1 MGNLIIIIIGIVFG
15 FLISYVGLN
24 KFNTIAGLSVLKDFT
39 VAKTIMLVIGLG
51 SILLMIEMADNEA
64 VFHVKSLY
72 LVGTALGGVI
82 FGIGMAILGY
92 CPGTLP
98 ISLGQGS
105 LDALW
110 GIIGGLA
117 GGILYTVLYP
127 FIIPLLGGNLGKGT
141 LFTLMGSEFSVG
153 YVITVILIGV
163 AMIAGAFILH
173 QLDVKNGNPSRRWVI
188 TGIGLALLNTLLFYQ
203 GWQNKP
209 LGASTSYPF
218 VGDSIACLT
227 DNSYYPGLI
236 GSGSWQ
242 VWFLLGALIAGFVYA
257 LITGTFRWRLIQECW
272 AEYKGESKGHRI
284 VWAFVGG
291 VILIFGARMADGCT
305 SGHIISGGMQFAAS
319 SYVFAIFTFIGFL
332 ATGYLFYTRN
342 KKKDE
347 TFYIHRAGTNWHGNG
362 LCPKVRSLPL
372 AEK

>member
-127 FIIPLLGGNLGKGT
+127 FIIPLLGENLGKGT

-342 KKKDE
+342 KKE
-347 TFYIHRAGTNWHGNG
+347 G
-362 LCPKVRSLPL
+362 
-372 AEK
+372 

>member
-1 MGNLIIIIIGIVFG
+1 MENLTIIIIGIVFG
-15 FLISYVGLN
+15 LLISYAGLN
-24 KFNTIAGLSVLKDFT
+24 RFNTIAGLAVLKDFT

-51 SILLMIEMADNEA
+51 SIVLMFEMAGGGA
-64 VFHVKSLY
+64 VFHVKALY
-72 LVGTALGGVI
+72 LVGTALGGII

-110 GIIGGLA
+110 GIIGGLV
-117 GGILYTVLYP
+117 GGILYTALYP
-127 FIIPLLGGNLGKGT
+127 VILPLLGENLGKGT
-141 LFTLMGSEFSVG
+141 LFTLMGGNFSLG
-153 YVITVILIGV
+153 YIVAVILIGI

-173 QLDVKNGNPSRRWVI
+173 QLDVKNGNPSCRWVV
-188 TGIGLALLNTLLFYQ
+188 TGIGLALLNVLLFYQ

-209 LGASTSYPF
+209 LGASSSYPY
-218 VGDSIACLT
+218 VGDSIACVT
-227 DNSYYPGLI
+227 NNTYYPGLI

-257 LITGTFRWRLIQECW
+257 LVTGTFRWRLIRERW
-272 AEYKGESKGHRI
+272 AEYKDESKSRRI
-284 VWAFVGG
+284 VWAFIGG

-332 ATGYLFYTRN
+332 STGYLFYTRN
-342 KKKDE
+342 RKK
-347 TFYIHRAGTNWHGNG
+347 Y
-362 LCPKVRSLPL
+362 
-372 AEK
+372 

>member
-1 MGNLIIIIIGIVFG
+1 MENVIIVIIGIVFG
-15 FLISYVGLN
+15 LLISYAGLN

-39 VAKTIMLVIGLG
+39 VAKTIMLVIGVG
-51 SILLMIEMADNEA
+51 SIVLMTEMVGGDA

-72 LVGTALGGVI
+72 LVGTALGGII
-82 FGIGMAILGY
+82 FGIGMSILGY

-127 FIIPLLGGNLGKGT
+127 VILPLLGENLGKGT
-141 LFTLMGSEFSVG
+141 LFTLMGGEYSLG
-153 YVITVILIGV
+153 YIVAVILIGI
-163 AMIAGAFILH
+163 AMIVGAFVLH
-173 QLDVKNGNPSRRWVI
+173 QLDVKNGNPSRRWVV
-188 TGIGLALLNTLLFYQ
+188 TGIGLALLNVILFYQ

-227 DNSYYPGLI
+227 GNSYYPGLI
-236 GSGSWQ
+236 GSGTWQ
-242 VWFLLGALIAGFVYA
+242 VWFLLGALIAGLGYA
-257 LITGTFRWRLIQECW
+257 LATRTFRWRLIQARW
-272 AEYKGESKGHRI
+272 AEYKGESKGNRI
-284 VWAFVGG
+284 LWSFVGG

-342 KKKDE
+342 KKE
-347 TFYIHRAGTNWHGNG
+347 G
-362 LCPKVRSLPL
+362 
-372 AEK
+372 

>member
-15 FLISYVGLN
+15 LLISYAGLN
-24 KFNTIAGLSVLKDFT
+24 KYNTIAGLAVLKDFT

-51 SILLMIEMADNEA
+51 SIVLMSEMAAGGA
-64 VFHVKSLY
+64 VYHIKSLY

-110 GIIGGLA
+110 GIIGGLI
-117 GGILYTVLYP
+117 GGILYTALYP
-127 FIIPLLGGNLGKGT
+127 VIMPLLGENLGKGT
-141 LFTLMGSEFSVG
+141 LFTLMGSEFSLG
-153 YVITVILIGV
+153 YIVAVILIGI
-163 AMIAGAFILH
+163 AMIAGALILH
-173 QLDVKNGNPSRRWVI
+173 QLDVKNGNPSRRWIV
-188 TGIGLALLNTLLFYQ
+188 TGIGLALLNVLLFYQ

-209 LGASTSYPF
+209 LGASTSYPY
-218 VGDSIACLT
+218 VGDSIACVT
-227 DNSYYPGLI
+227 NNAYYPGLI

-257 LITGTFRWRLIQECW
+257 LLTGTFRWRLIQERW
-272 AEYKGESKGHRI
+272 EEYKGESKSRRI

-305 SGHIISGGMQFAAS
+305 SGHIITGGMQFAAS

-332 ATGYLFYTRN
+332 ITGYLFYTRN
-342 KKKDE
+342 KKE
-347 TFYIHRAGTNWHGNG
+347 
-362 LCPKVRSLPL
+362 
-372 AEK
+372 E

>member
-127 FIIPLLGGNLGKGT
+127 FIIPLLGENLGKGT

-163 AMIAGAFILH
+163 
-173 QLDVKNGNPSRRWVI
+173 
-188 TGIGLALLNTLLFYQ
+188 Y
-203 GWQNKP
+203 
-209 LGASTSYPF
+209 SYW
-218 VGDSIACLT
+218 T
-227 DNSYYPGLI
+227 
-236 GSGSWQ
+236 
-242 VWFLLGALIAGFVYA
+242 
-257 LITGTFRWRLIQECW
+257 
-272 AEYKGESKGHRI
+272 
-284 VWAFVGG
+284 
-291 VILIFGARMADGCT
+291 
-305 SGHIISGGMQFAAS
+305 
-319 SYVFAIFTFIGFL
+319 
-332 ATGYLFYTRN
+332 
-342 KKKDE
+342 
-347 TFYIHRAGTNWHGNG
+347 
-362 LCPKVRSLPL
+362 
-372 AEK
+372 

>member
-1 MGNLIIIIIGIVFG
+1 MENLIIIIIGIVFG
-15 FLISYVGLN
+15 LLISYAGLN
-24 KFNTIAGLSVLKDFT
+24 KYNTIAGLSVLKDFT

-51 SILLMIEMADNEA
+51 SIVLLAEMAGGGA
-64 VFHVKSLY
+64 VFHIKALY
-72 LVGTALGGVI
+72 LVGTALGGII

-127 FIIPLLGGNLGKGT
+127 VVIPLLGENLGKGT
-141 LFTLMGSEFSVG
+141 LFTLMGGQFSAG
-153 YVITVILIGV
+153 YIIAVILIGL
-163 AMIAGAFILH
+163 AMIVGAFLLH
-173 QLDVKNGNPSRRWVI
+173 HLDIKKGNPSRRWII
-188 TGIGLALLNTLLFYQ
+188 TGIGLALLNVLLFYQ

-209 LGASTSYPF
+209 LGASTSYPY
-218 VGDSIACLT
+218 VGDSITCLT
-227 DNSYYPGLI
+227 GNTYYPGLI
-236 GSGSWQ
+236 SSGSWQ

-257 LITGTFRWRLIQECW
+257 LLTGTFRWSLIQERW
-272 AEYKGESKGHRI
+272 TEYKGESKGRRI
-284 VWAFVGG
+284 VWSFIGG
-291 VILIFGARMADGCT
+291 MILLFGARMADGCT

-332 ATGYLFYTRN
+332 ITGYFFYTRN
-342 KKKDE
+342 KKE
-347 TFYIHRAGTNWHGNG
+347 AR
-362 LCPKVRSLPL
+362 
-372 AEK
+372 EKQHTDI

>member
-1 MGNLIIIIIGIVFG
+1 MENLTIIIIGIVFG
-15 FLISYVGLN
+15 LLISYAGLN
-24 KFNTIAGLSVLKDFT
+24 RFNTIAGLAVLKDFT

-51 SILLMIEMADNEA
+51 SIVLMFEMAGGGA
-64 VFHVKSLY
+64 VFHVKALY
-72 LVGTALGGVI
+72 LVGTALGGII

-110 GIIGGLA
+110 GIIGGLV
-117 GGILYTVLYP
+117 GGILYTAFYP
-127 FIIPLLGGNLGKGT
+127 VILPLLGENLGKGT
-141 LFTLMGSEFSVG
+141 LFTLMGGNFSLG
-153 YVITVILIGV
+153 YIVAVILIGI

-173 QLDVKNGNPSRRWVI
+173 QLDVKNGNPSRRWVV
-188 TGIGLALLNTLLFYQ
+188 TGIGLALLNVLLFYQ

-209 LGASTSYPF
+209 LGASTSYPY
-218 VGDSIACLT
+218 VGDSIACVT
-227 DNSYYPGLI
+227 NNTYYPGLI

-257 LITGTFRWRLIQECW
+257 LVTGTFRWRLIRERW
-272 AEYKGESKGHRI
+272 AEYKGESKSRRI

-332 ATGYLFYTRN
+332 STGYLFYTRN
-342 KKKDE
+342 RKK
-347 TFYIHRAGTNWHGNG
+347 Y
-362 LCPKVRSLPL
+362 
-372 AEK
+372 

>member
-1 MGNLIIIIIGIVFG
+1 MENLTIIIIGIVFG
-15 FLISYVGLN
+15 LFISYAGLN
-24 KFNTIAGLSVLKDFT
+24 RFNTIAGLAVLKDFT

-51 SILLMIEMADNEA
+51 SIVLMFEMAGGGA
-64 VFHVKSLY
+64 VFHVKALY
-72 LVGTALGGVI
+72 LVGTALGGII

-110 GIIGGLA
+110 GIIGGLV
-117 GGILYTVLYP
+117 GGILYTALYP
-127 FIIPLLGGNLGKGT
+127 VILPLLGENLGKGT
-141 LFTLMGSEFSVG
+141 LFTLMGGNFSLG
-153 YVITVILIGV
+153 YIVAVILIGI

-173 QLDVKNGNPSRRWVI
+173 QLDVKNGNPSRRWVV
-188 TGIGLALLNTLLFYQ
+188 TGIGLALLNVLLFYQ
-203 GWQNKP
+203 DWQNKP
-209 LGASTSYPF
+209 LGASTSYPY
-218 VGDSIACLT
+218 VGDSIACVT
-227 DNSYYPGLI
+227 NNTYYPGLI

-257 LITGTFRWRLIQECW
+257 LVTGTFRWRLIQERW
-272 AEYKGESKGHRI
+272 AEYKGESRSRRI

-291 VILIFGARMADGCT
+291 VVLIFGARMADGCT

-342 KKKDE
+342 KRK
-347 TFYIHRAGTNWHGNG
+347 G
-362 LCPKVRSLPL
+362 
-372 AEK
+372 